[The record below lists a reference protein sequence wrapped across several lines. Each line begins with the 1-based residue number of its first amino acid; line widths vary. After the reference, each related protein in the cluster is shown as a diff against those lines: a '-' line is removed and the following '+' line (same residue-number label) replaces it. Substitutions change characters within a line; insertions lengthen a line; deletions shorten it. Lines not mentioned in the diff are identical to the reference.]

1 MKKRILLFVSIVS
14 LSLAFNS
21 CSSDDDS
28 GSSTSGTIVGEW
40 EFLKEG
46 TIVSGTEFL

>member
-28 GSSTSGTIVGEW
+28 GASTSGNIVGKW
-40 EFLKEG
+40 IFL
-46 TIVSGTEFL
+46 